1 MRPEITP
8 ILLAALSVV
17 LPVVVYS
24 RDTGRD

>member
-17 LPVVVYS
+17 LPVVGYFK
-24 RDTGRD
+24 DPGRE